1 MRAAFHGKKGTTW
14 QRRCPARGFT
24 LLEICIVLVIL
35 GVLMGV
41 IAPGMQSALNEQSV
55 RSDACKLSLLVKT
68 AMLRSNEEHK
78 AYVLNLSEKNWSLAP
93 FEAGKDDTAA
103 VPEDSWQLSNQLL
116 LPDPKSEG
124 NWQPILSAQWVF
136 RPGQLCPATAVC
148 FTRGQSRLELT
159 FNALTGNAEDEGSI
173 FQ

>member
-1 MRAAFHGKKGTTW
+1 MRAAFHGKKETM
-14 QRRCPARGFT
+14 RPCRCPARGFT

-41 IAPGMQSALNEQSV
+41 IAPGMQSALNEQAV
-55 RSDACKLSLLVKT
+55 RSDARKLSLLVKT
-68 AMLRSNEEHK
+68 AMLRSNEEHRT
-78 AYVLNLSEKNWSLAP
+78 YLLNLSEKSWSLAP
-93 FEAGKDDTAA
+93 LGTDAA
-103 VPEDSWQLSNQLL
+103 AADDSWQLAARNLLL

-136 RPGQLCPATAVC
+136 RPGELCPATSAC
-148 FTRGQSRLELT
+148 FTRGTSRLELT
-159 FNALTGNAEDEGSI
+159 FNALTGNVDDERSI